1 MSRVPVSGTLDTW
14 PRARIVELFDGVAD
28 ARLVVRFADY
38 HALNADV
45 YGDFVARAHQA
56 RKTGR
61 RRYSQWT
68 IIQSIRWD
76 RDMRTRGDVFKV
88 NNDFIALY
96 VRMAI
101 ADEPRFDGFFELR
114 AMKPYGRK
122 QSHEEIERG
131 G

>member
-14 PRARIVELFDGVAD
+14 PRTRIVELFDGVAD

-68 IIQSIRWD
+68 IIQSILGRAQRPSMEATTYEPAD
-76 RDMRTRGDVFKV
+76 R
-88 NNDFIALY
+88 
-96 VRMAI
+96 
-101 ADEPRFDGFFELR
+101 
-114 AMKPYGRK
+114 
-122 QSHEEIERG
+122 
-131 G
+131 